1 MSGFRTTLGGVAAVY
16 CVHDRVKREMVDPDE
31 FRVLYRA
38 TYHNDPRLVARCS
51 CCDNLFAA
59 LDDTP
64 RLCTTCNGTTV
75 HTLEAPLPDPIE
87 GVM

>member
-1 MSGFRTTLGGVAAVY
+1 
-16 CVHDRVKREMVDPDE
+16 
-31 FRVLYRA
+31 
-38 TYHNDPRLVARCS
+38 VARCS

-64 RLCTTCNGTTV
+64 TLCTTCNGTAV